1 MTRITRMTDI
11 HDIHPV
17 FPSILSTN
25 FFNLREKLD
34 AFESNKID
42 FIHLD
47 VMDGHFVDN
56 ISFGPSASKSIKS
69 NFNFKIDAHL
79 MVSNPGKMIPKFIDA
94 GSDWISFHIE
104 TREDIKEN
112 ILRIKKGDRKP
123 GLVLNP
129 DTPVEQV
136 FPYLDDIHYVLLM
149 SVFPGY
155 GGQSFIEST
164 LDKVAQL
171 KKEINRRKT
180 DCLIQVDGGVN
191 TSNIRALKE
200 AGTDLFVI
208 GTFLFNS
215 DDPPGTLNMILKKIN
230 GV

>member
-1 MTRITRMTDI
+1 MRQKNPL
-11 HDIHPV
+11 HPV

-25 FFNLREKLD
+25 FFNLRERLEIF
-34 AFESNKID
+34 AANKINY
-42 FIHLD
+42 IHLD

-69 NFNFKIDAHL
+69 QFNFKIDSHL
-79 MVSNPGKMIPKFIDA
+79 MVSNPGKMIPKFIEA
-94 GSDWISFHIE
+94 GSDWVSFHIE
-104 TREDIKEN
+104 TSEDIKEN
-112 ILRIKKGDRKP
+112 ISRIRQAGRKP

-129 DTPVEQV
+129 DTPVEKV
-136 FPYLDDIHYVLLM
+136 FPYLDDLHYVLLM

-155 GGQSFIEST
+155 GGQAFIQST
-164 LDKVAQL
+164 VDKVAQL
-171 KKEINRRKT
+171 KDKIKAEGT
-180 DCLIQVDGGVN
+180 GCLVQVDGGVN
-191 TSNIRALKE
+191 TSNIPDLKK

-215 DDPPGTLNMILKKIN
+215 DNPADTLKHILNKIN

>member
-1 MTRITRMTDI
+1 MTERQ
-11 HDIHPV
+11 DIHPV

-34 AFESNKID
+34 AFEANKID

-69 NFNFKIDAHL
+69 EFNFKIDAHL

-104 TREDIKEN
+104 TVEDGEDITEN
-112 ILRIKKGDRKP
+112 ILRIKERDREP

-149 SVFPGY
+149 SVYPGY

-164 LDKVAQL
+164 LDKVTLL
-171 KKEINRRKT
+171 KKELKRRDT

-191 TSNIRALKE
+191 TSNIPALIK

-215 DDPPGTLNMILKKIN
+215 DNPPDTLKTILNKIN

>member
-1 MTRITRMTDI
+1 MNKKIN
-11 HDIHPV
+11 PV

-25 FFNLREKLD
+25 FFDLHDKLKT
-34 AFESNKID
+34 FESNKID
-42 FIHLD
+42 YIHLD

-69 NFNFKIDAHL
+69 AFDFQIDAHL

-94 GSDWISFHIE
+94 GSDWVSFHLE
-104 TREDIKEN
+104 TSEDIKEN
-112 ILRIKKGDRKP
+112 IARIKDRERKA

-129 DTPVEQV
+129 DTAVERV
-136 FPYLDDIHYVLLM
+136 FPFLEAIDYVLLM

-155 GGQSFIEST
+155 GGQKFIEAVIEKT
-164 LDKVAQL
+164 AQL
-171 KKEINRRKT
+171 KEKINEINT

-191 TSNIRALKE
+191 TSNLPQLKE
-200 AGTDLFVI
+200 AGADLFVI

-215 DDPPGTLNMILKKIN
+215 GDIEETLKQIGNKIN

>member
-1 MTRITRMTDI
+1 MKHN

-25 FFNLREKLD
+25 FFNLQEKLE
-34 AFESNKID
+34 AFEANNID

-69 NFNFKIDAHL
+69 KFKFKIDSHL

-94 GSDWISFHIE
+94 GSDWVSFHVE

-112 ILRIKKGDRKP
+112 ILRIKERDRKP

-129 DTPVEQV
+129 DTPVERL

-171 KKEINRRKT
+171 KKELKHRGT

-191 TSNIRALKE
+191 ASNIRALKE
-200 AGTDLFVI
+200 VGTDLFVI

-215 DDPPGTLNMILKKIN
+215 DDPPGTLNVILNKIN